1 MSAPPPYKPADGQ
14 WSYQTGQPVVI
25 TNEPAPAYVPS
36 YQGGAPPVYQTTPI
50 IAAPTTYVY
59 VRGNCPACHMGNL
72 QDEFTPLG
80 ICLAI
85 CFFPLGLLCCLLL
98 TEKRCNHCGMTY
110 A

>member
-1 MSAPPPYKPADGQ
+1 MSLACTEHTLSLIL
-14 WSYQTGQPVVI
+14 WLILLLLLTG
-25 TNEPAPAYVPS
+25 

-59 VRGNCPACHMGNL
+59 VRGNCPACHIGNL